1 MAFQLQLS
9 HSILSCLKRSVVKNN
24 RQPLRG
30 LGILRQLMHHDRQ
43 LSTLRVPFLRPTRT
57 TISVREYRCIVNSLL
72 TESQKQ
78 LSLLGP
84 IMSRMDKRGMAAGYT
99 PDGRKDEDNNKKK
112 PEDDDDKEDSA
123 SQLQK
128 ALRYFITSYIIIS
141 IIALL
146 LPDPNVERFR
156 PISWSEFINQML
168 SKGEVQQIIVH
179 PEINRVTIHLHE
191 GAVINGWPT
200 PSLVY
205 QLTVPDVSNFE
216 VRLREAEKSIGIRN
230 EEGVPVIYE
239 RNDSAWL
246 ILFSLIAV
254 GIITLMMSKGKNGSG
269 MKISFKSDL
278 FPMTKAKF
286 TMVDSSLGQ
295 GKGVRFND
303 VAGLKEAK
311 VEIMEFVD
319 YLKKPSRYKELGAK
333 IPKGVLLLGP
343 PGCGKTLLAK
353 AVATEASVPF
363 LAMAGSEFVE
373 MIGGLGA
380 ARVRDLFKQARK
392 RSPCIIYIDEIDA
405 IGRARSE
412 NIAASMSG
420 GEEEQTL
427 NQLLVEMDG
436 MAGREGIILLAST
449 NRAEVLD
456 KALLRPGRFDRH
468 ILIDFPTLKER
479 EEIFAYH
486 LKKIKLEHDP
496 EYYATRMAQL
506 TPGFSGADIANVCNE
521 GALYA
526 AKNKAAFVTR
536 QDLEYSVERVVG
548 GTEKKSRVITPSE
561 RKVIAYH
568 ESGHALV
575 GWLLKYT
582 DALLKVT
589 IVPRTSAVLGFA
601 MNLPSDQKLYNQ
613 EELFDKMCMA
623 LGGRVAESLT
633 FNRVSTGAQN
643 DLQKVTEMAYAQVR
657 TYGMDSV
664 VGNLSFPSG
673 EELGGGRRPYSK
685 KLASTID
692 HRSRLLVARAYKKT
706 EKVLMENK
714 DKLKLLAETLLEK
727 ETLNYQ
733 DVVDL
738 IGPPLHGA
746 KKTVDLLDFG
756 PNQAAETP
764 TQPPKDPQST
774 PPASPE
780 KSSTP
785 NSDVQSVSK

>member
-1 MAFQLQLS
+1 
-9 HSILSCLKRSVVKNN
+9 
-24 RQPLRG
+24 
-30 LGILRQLMHHDRQ
+30 
-43 LSTLRVPFLRPTRT
+43 
-57 TISVREYRCIVNSLL
+57 
-72 TESQKQ
+72 
-78 LSLLGP
+78 
-84 IMSRMDKRGMAAGYT
+84 MAAGYT
-99 PDGRKDEDNNKKK
+99 PDGRKDEDNSNDKKKK
-112 PEDDDDKEDSA
+112 PEDEEDSA

-128 ALRYFITSYIIIS
+128 TLRIMITSYVVIS

-146 LPDPNVERFR
+146 IPDSNSDRFR
-156 PISWSEFINQML
+156 PISWSEFVNHML
-168 SKGEVQQIIVH
+168 AKGEVQQIIVQ
-179 PEINRVTIHLHE
+179 PEINRVTIHLYE
-191 GAVINGWPT
+191 GAVINGWPA

-205 QLTVPDVSNFE
+205 QLTIPDVNNFE
-216 VRLREAEKSIGIRN
+216 VKLRNAEKAIGIKN
-230 EEGVPVIYE
+230 DDGVPVIYE
-239 RNDSAWL
+239 RNEDSAWF
-246 ILFSLIAV
+246 ILLSLIAV

-269 MKISFKSDL
+269 GVKMSMKASDL
-278 FPMTKAKF
+278 FPMTKARF
-286 TMVDSSLGQ
+286 TMVDPNLGQ
-295 GKGVRFND
+295 GKGVMFND

-319 YLKKPSRYKELGAK
+319 YLKQPIRYKELGAK

-380 ARVRDLFKQARK
+380 ARVRDLFKEARS

-405 IGRARSE
+405 IGRQRSDA
-412 NIAASMSG
+412 IGASFSG

-468 ILIDFPTLKER
+468 ILIDYPTLKER
-479 EEIFAYH
+479 EEIFLCH
-486 LKKIKLEHDP
+486 LKKIKLENPIHH
-496 EYYATRMAQL
+496 YASRMAQL
-506 TPGFSGADIANVCNE
+506 TPGFTGADIANVCNE
-521 GALYA
+521 AALHA
-526 AKNKAAFVTR
+526 AKNKCGYVTG
-536 QDLEYSVERVVG
+536 QDLEYAVERVVG
-548 GTEKKSRVITPSE
+548 GTEKKSRVISPGE

-601 MNLPSDQKLYNQ
+601 MNLPSDQKLYSQ
-613 EELFDKMCMA
+613 EELFEKMCMA

-657 TYGMDSV
+657 TYGMDPV
-664 VGNLSFPSG
+664 VGHLSFPSN

-692 HRSRLLVARAYKKT
+692 HRSRLIVAQAYKKT
-706 EKVLMENK
+706 EQILSDNK

-738 IGPPLHGA
+738 IGPPIYGD
-746 KKTVDLLDFG
+746 KKKVEFLDFG
-756 PNQAAETP
+756 PSQAAEIP
-764 TQPPKDPQST
+764 TQPPKEGS
-774 PPASPE
+774 PPPPSPE
-780 KSSTP
+780 KKP
-785 NSDVQSVSK
+785 PQDVQSSIK